1 MPLIEVYKGSPV
13 TTLAKVIGMSQV
25 AITVASTTSIAR
37 RIKNLR
43 TGFVGASAAV
53 TVATSVFDTLQTD
66 YGWDGA
72 TGYNFRDTIPGS
84 AFNEGDASHIAI
96 YTFTDSGG
104 LISSIDGDTIHVRN
118 LTSTLITAMR
128 GDTLTVTLPL
138 MGDISSRESMLW
150 TCKKSSNDVDTA
162 AVLQVSEAGGLLRT
176 DGVTAADSTLGSLTV
191 NSASLGTVTLVLK
204 AAALARFNA
213 IAGLY
218 WDCQIKTATTVSTP
232 VSGRMNISSDI
243 TRST

>member
-1 MPLIEVYKGSPV
+1 M
-13 TTLAKVIGMSQV
+13 
-25 AITVASTTSIAR
+25 
-37 RIKNLR
+37 
-43 TGFVGASAAV
+43 
-53 TVATSVFDTLQTD
+53 
-66 YGWDGA
+66 
-72 TGYNFRDTIPGS
+72 
-84 AFNEGDASHIAI
+84 
-96 YTFTDSGG
+96 
-104 LISSIDGDTIHVRN
+104 
-118 LTSTLITAMR
+118 
-128 GDTLTVTLPL
+128 
-138 MGDISSRESMLW
+138 
-150 TCKKSSNDVDTA
+150 DTA